1 MPYGH
6 QEFIAVEPAS
16 ATRMAD
22 LAEALRYEANV
33 IEGLRQALLR
43 QRAGVAADDAGLV
56 EASIHAMGRT
66 LLTLDEA
73 RRRRAALTALIA
85 GSDAAPLEG
94 LEGLFG
100 GMLPREL
107 EVARAQVKRAALQ
120 AAQDV
125 AINQHILRRALE
137 AGDAFLQRLFSMA
150 GDPACGSQRDEGGA
164 GPAPRSGLLLN
175 RIARR

>member
-22 LAEALRYEANV
+22 LADALLYEANV
-33 IEGLRQALLR
+33 IEELRQALLR
-43 QRAGVAADDAGLV
+43 QRAGVAADDAEQV
-56 EASIHAMGRT
+56 ESSIHAMGRT

-85 GSDAAPLEG
+85 GSEAAPLER
-94 LEGLFG
+94 LEVLFG
-100 GMLPREL
+100 GMLSPEL
-107 EVARAQVKRAALQ
+107 ENARARVKRAALQ
-120 AAQDV
+120 TAQDV

-137 AGDAFLQRLFSMA
+137 AGDTFLQRLFSMA
-150 GDPACGSQRDEGGA
+150 GDPAPGYQRHEGNA
-164 GPAPRSGLLLN
+164 EPAPRSGLILN
-175 RIARR
+175 RTA